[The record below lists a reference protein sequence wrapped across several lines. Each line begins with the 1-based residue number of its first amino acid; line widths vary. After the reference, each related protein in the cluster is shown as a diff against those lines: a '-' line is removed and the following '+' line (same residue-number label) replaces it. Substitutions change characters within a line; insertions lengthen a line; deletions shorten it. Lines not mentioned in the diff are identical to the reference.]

1 MITNQQKQS
10 LKNLGFTHIAF
21 DEDGIGYAYWSKPII
36 KDDAAWLPTDPF
48 EDILCLSMVGIIGD
62 NGKSWRESL
71 EEL

>member
-1 MITNQQKQS
+1 MITTQQKHA
-10 LKNLGFTHIAF
+10 LKNLGFRFIAF

-36 KDDAAWLPTDPF
+36 KYDSAWLPTDPF

-62 NGKSWRESL
+62 NGNPWRESL

>member
-1 MITNQQKQS
+1 MITTQQKQA
-10 LKNLGFTHIAF
+10 LCFLGFTHIAF

-48 EDILCLSMVGIIGD
+48 EDILCLTMVNIIGD
-62 NGKSWRESL
+62 NGKPWRESL